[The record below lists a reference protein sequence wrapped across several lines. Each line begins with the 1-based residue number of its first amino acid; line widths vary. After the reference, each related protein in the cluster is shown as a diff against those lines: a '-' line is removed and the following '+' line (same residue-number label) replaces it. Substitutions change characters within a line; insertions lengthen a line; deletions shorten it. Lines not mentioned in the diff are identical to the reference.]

1 MQKDLKS
8 SQETNNINN
17 INNPDPTKE
26 NQSETKAEI
35 LNNNLKQISIKENEI
50 KDKKILTKSELLNKP
65 KELLEF
71 DVLSHFNENISRPDK
86 NDLNNISQ
94 NSYYCINCKHSD
106 CPFYDEKKHLIIN
119 RVKCLLYDSNFFDEI
134 DSYISEA
141 LNFSYLKN
149 EIKDNINNYVDKM
162 KETLDKLRENK
173 FNEIDVFFEEN
184 QKNFYKLKNE
194 YINIRKNIE
203 EYYEIN
209 KKFFNIEL
217 NQEKIDENKNI
228 PSILNNNENNEK
240 ENCYIED
247 IDISSPNRDIE
258 NAVFL
263 LNFELMNL
271 CETKNL
277 ENIYYIKTIKKRI
290 ELFNTKIQSELDKDV
305 NTIFKF
311 INLDTKP
318 EKYIEN
324 KYWDVEI
331 RTKKYTEIINQFKE
345 TICDI
350 YHRTGNLEKIKDLID
365 ILDSKLKKNNKI
377 IFGQKYFNKDK
388 KTIEVNNLNLNN
400 KENISNN
407 EQRNTVNSRKRNNI
421 SATHKRTS
429 SKAKSLK
436 KYNTVRGKSS
446 NKNKRN
452 DNNIKNNIQTL
463 TLSNDILLRNI
474 IKNKNEKYNQTETN
488 INNANNAQVNQ
499 KKLYQKMINFQN
511 CIPDDIILDKRVI
524 QRFFAYSISEI
535 YKKNFEKIDVNNT
548 DIYYNIM
555 NKDNIYLN
563 KEGQSKNLKDMN
575 NKNINNNNK
584 RGTSSKK
591 YKFNNTNNTNNRL
604 MPNYYTNRTKP
615 NNRYDPNN
623 NLEKEKFDIEKMD
636 PSNQYNIKSVSYL
649 SNYTN
654 RYNSLKE
661 IAKPII
667 GSNQIQLFFQKC
679 QKIIRKT
686 TSLNKEEHGYS
697 LFPEGCRHILIEN
710 NLYIIGGTNH
720 VRQPINIVLCYNILF
735 GTLKR
740 LQDMVF
746 PHSYHTVEYL
756 ENFDSI
762 ICIGGENSNQCEI
775 MDLENKKWIKLPN
788 LNNPRGNAN
797 VYYNNLTSEL
807 FVLFGICG
815 IMCEKI
821 NYSDSIEVLELKDID
836 KGWIIVDYYKTPG
849 LNLKLNYCMT
859 IPFTKEQLL
868 IYGGSNMRSFS
879 KNIYALFHMIKNECN
894 KVDTQTM
901 ELIKLE
907 EKKSRLVDLA
917 LTKLS

>member
-26 NQSETKAEI
+26 NQSEAKAEI
-35 LNNNLKQISIKENEI
+35 LNNNLKQISTKENEI

-134 DSYISEA
+134 DSYINEA

-228 PSILNNNENNEK
+228 PSILNNNEKDEK

-311 INLDTKP
+311 INLETKP

-436 KYNTVRGKSS
+436 KFNTVRGKSS

-488 INNANNAQVNQ
+488 INNTNNAQVNQ

-575 NKNINNNNK
+575 NKNINNNTK

-591 YKFNNTNNTNNRL
+591 YKFNNTNTNNKL
-604 MPNYYTNRTKP
+604 IPNYYTNRTKP
-615 NNRYDPNN
+615 NNRYEPNN

-667 GSNQIQLFFQKC
+667 GSNQIQLFFQKS

>member
-1 MQKDLKS
+1 MLKDTKS
-8 SQETNNINN
+8 SQETNS

-26 NQSETKAEI
+26 NQNEAKAEI
-35 LNNNLKQISIKENEI
+35 LNNDLKKISITENEI
-50 KDKKILTKSELLNKP
+50 QDKKILTKSEMLNKP
-65 KELLEF
+65 KELLDF
-71 DVLSHFNENISRPDK
+71 DMLSHFNENISRPDK
-86 NDLNNISQ
+86 NDLNNITQ
-94 NSYYCINCKHSD
+94 NSYYCINCKHSE
-106 CPFYDEKKHLIIN
+106 CPFYEEKKHLIIN
-119 RVKCLLYDSNFFDEI
+119 RVKCLLYDQHFFDEI
-134 DSYISEA
+134 DSYINEA
-141 LNFSYLKN
+141 LNFGSLKN

-173 FNEIDVFFEEN
+173 FNEIDIFFEEN
-184 QKNFYKLKNE
+184 EKNFNKLKKE
-194 YINIRKNIE
+194 YVNIRKNIE

-217 NQEKIDENKNI
+217 NQEKNEENKSV
-228 PSILNNNENNEK
+228 PSLLNNNNEKNEK
-240 ENCYIED
+240 ENCFIED

-258 NAVFL
+258 NSVFL

-290 ELFNTKIQSELDKDV
+290 ELFNSKIQTELDQDM
-305 NTIFKF
+305 NTISQF
-311 INLDTKP
+311 INLETKP

-331 RTKKYTEIINQFKE
+331 RTKKYTEIIHQFRE

-377 IFGQKYFNKDK
+377 IFGQKYFNKE
-388 KTIEVNNLNLNN
+388 KTIEVNNINLNN

-407 EQRNTVNSRKRNNI
+407 EQRNTVNSRKRINI

-452 DNNIKNNIQTL
+452 DNNLKNNIQTL

-488 INNANNAQVNQ
+488 MNAQLNP

-535 YKKNFEKIDVNNT
+535 YKKNFEKIDVNNN
-548 DIYYNIM
+548 DIYFNIM

-563 KEGQSKNLKDMN
+563 KERQSKNQKEIIN
-575 NKNINNNNK
+575 NKSNNNNK
-584 RGTSSKK
+584 RGTSSR
-591 YKFNNTNNTNNRL
+591 KFKANNINTNISNKLT
-604 MPNYYTNRTKP
+604 PNYTNRAKTNI
-615 NNRYDPNN
+615 NNRYEQNN
-623 NLEKEKFDIEKMD
+623 NNMDKDKFDIEKMD

-667 GSNQIQLFFQKC
+667 GSNQIQLFFQKN
-679 QKIIRKT
+679 QKIIRKIT
-686 TSLNKEEHGYS
+686 TLNKEEHGYS

-740 LQDMVF
+740 LHDMIY

-775 MDLENKKWIKLPN
+775 MDLENKKWQKLPN

-797 VYYNNLTSEL
+797 IYYNNLTSEL

-849 LNLKLNYCMT
+849 LNLKVNYCMT

-879 KNIYALFHMIKNECN
+879 KNIYALFHMTKNECN
-894 KVDTQTM
+894 KVDTQAM

-907 EKKSRLVDLA
+907 EKKSRLVDLP
-917 LTKLS
+917 LTKLC

>member
-26 NQSETKAEI
+26 NQSEAKAEI

-134 DSYISEA
+134 DSYINEA

-228 PSILNNNENNEK
+228 PSILNNNEKDEK

-311 INLDTKP
+311 INLETKP

-488 INNANNAQVNQ
+488 INNTNNAQVNQ

-563 KEGQSKNLKDMN
+563 KERQSNNLKDMN
-575 NKNINNNNK
+575 NKNINNNNNK

-591 YKFNNTNNTNNRL
+591 YKFNNTNTNNKL
-604 MPNYYTNRTKP
+604 IPNYYTNRTKP
-615 NNRYDPNN
+615 NNRYEPNN

-667 GSNQIQLFFQKC
+667 GSNQIQLFFQKS

>member
-8 SQETNNINN
+8 SQETNN

-26 NQSETKAEI
+26 NQSETKVEI
-35 LNNNLKQISIKENEI
+35 LNNNLKQISTKENEI

-134 DSYISEA
+134 DSYINEA

-228 PSILNNNENNEK
+228 PSILNNNEKDEK

-311 INLDTKP
+311 INLETKP

-488 INNANNAQVNQ
+488 INNANNAQLNQ

-575 NKNINNNNK
+575 NKNINNNTK

-615 NNRYDPNN
+615 NNRYEPNN

-667 GSNQIQLFFQKC
+667 GSNQIQLFFQKS